1 MKIEKPFPI
10 PSHRSAAQRIAT
22 HIPWNSIR
30 YLYLYCYLFMYV
42 FFFRSFGCAIKSSE
56 ITSSRSNNERTT
68 MNKRTN
74 ENSGKHSNKIKHRK
88 QFSYDCRSKQSNFSI
103 KKIQHFSSAKIFRRT
118 NLLQLRYLNVFLL
131 RLHNLLHPNSI
142 FELFLRFDFFQKQI
156 EFILGK

>member
-10 PSHRSAAQRIAT
+10 PSHRSAAHRYSYPVKFHSISVFVLLFIYVCILFPFFWMCHQILRDYLQPKQQR
-22 HIPWNSIR
+22 
-30 YLYLYCYLFMYV
+30 
-42 FFFRSFGCAIKSSE
+42 
-56 ITSSRSNNERTT
+56 

-103 KKIQHFSSAKIFRRT
+103 KKIQYFSLAKIFRRT
-118 NLLQLRYLNVFLL
+118 NLLQLQYLNVFLL

-142 FELFLRFDFFQKQI
+142 FKLFLRFDFFQKQI